1 MLIFCATQPN
11 EYFKSHG
18 CVPVHHFHT
27 EAMKLSLSDSE
38 VKNWG
43 GGRKSERGDAKTIHQ
58 VKNSGAGI
66 LKKVVCYCGWT
77 SGFDPL
83 STNAIIICSSSCNTV
98 HDGSNLATLESS
110 AVTNSQKSHNSESCK
125 QRGYN
130 MREALIFRL
139 SLTYIFWLLC
149 YSCQSQT
156 QKKICFKA
164 FYIFFFS
171 IEIIQ
176 QKLFFTSQGTL

>member
-43 GGRKSERGDAKTIHQ
+43 GGRKSERGDAKTVHQ

-156 QKKICFKA
+156 QKKKSALKHSI
-164 FYIFFFS
+164 YFS
-171 IEIIQ
+171 SVL
-176 QKLFFTSQGTL
+176 K

>member
-43 GGRKSERGDAKTIHQ
+43 GGRKSERGDAKTVHQ

-98 HDGSNLATLESS
+98 HDGSLQLPT
-110 AVTNSQKSHNSESCK
+110 V
-125 QRGYN
+125 R
-130 MREALIFRL
+130 
-139 SLTYIFWLLC
+139 
-149 YSCQSQT
+149 
-156 QKKICFKA
+156 KA
-164 FYIFFFS
+164 
-171 IEIIQ
+171 IIQ
-176 QKLFFTSQGTL
+176 KAANKEDTICVKHLFLDFLWLTFFDYFVIPVNHKLKKNLL